1 MPSLLLVGG
10 QVGLLCRGDP
20 GTADEDPH
28 VGAEVV
34 LGSLSVL
41 LNTHEV
47 DGGCAAGHE
56 GEVEDEGKRGGGG
69 HHKQCEGDGGVQRPV
84 DHVELHGDQ
93 VLVPPPLQTHMAQ
106 TLDPRVLIIPKPL
119 KF

>member
-20 GTADEDPH
+20 GAADEDPH

-34 LGSLSVL
+34 LGPLSVL

-47 DGGCAAGHE
+47 YDGCAAGHE
-56 GEVEDEGKRGGGG
+56 GEVEDEGKRRGGG

-84 DHVELHGDQ
+84 DHVEFHRNQ